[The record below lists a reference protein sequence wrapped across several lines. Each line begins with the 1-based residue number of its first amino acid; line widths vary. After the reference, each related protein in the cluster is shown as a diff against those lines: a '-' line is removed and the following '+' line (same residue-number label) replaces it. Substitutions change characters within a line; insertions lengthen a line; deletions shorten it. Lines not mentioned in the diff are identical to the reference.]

1 MTIRIGV
8 IGVGVMG
15 AEHARRLH
23 RVIGGASVCGVT
35 DFAADRAEALAA
47 ELGARVFGSAEELI
61 DADDVDAVVI
71 ASRDADHSAQVMS
84 CLAHGKPVLCEKP
97 LAPTLA
103 ECRAVVDAQT
113 ALALPHPLVSVG
125 FMRRFDPGYTE
136 LAAVVRSGAVGESLL
151 VRCSHRNVA
160 GYPGGDSAETIT
172 NTAIHEIDIT
182 RWLFGS
188 EIIEVSWHAGKS
200 TRADPNRQDPQLLLL
215 RNENG
220 TLTVLDVF
228 VNARYGYDV
237 RCEVIGDTG
246 ATSLAAT
253 PLTRLD
259 QALQSRTAYPE
270 DWLPRFA
277 EAYRLQLQ
285 AWIDSLAANQ
295 PSPLAT
301 AEDGLAA
308 TAVAAALIESMN
320 DHGACTSVKQP

>member
-84 CLAHGKPVLCEKP
+84 CLAHRKPVLCEKP

-125 FMRRFDPGYTE
+125 FMRRFDPGYNE
-136 LAAVVRSGAVGESLL
+136 LAAVVRSGAVGEPLL

-188 EIIEVSWHAGKS
+188 EIVEVSWHAGKS
-200 TRADPNRQDPQLLLL
+200 TRADPHRQDPQLLLM

-253 PLTRLD
+253 ALTRLD

-320 DHGACTSVKQP
+320 DHGAWTSLKQP

>member
-1 MTIRIGV
+1 M
-8 IGVGVMG
+8 
-15 AEHARRLH
+15 
-23 RVIGGASVCGVT
+23 
-35 DFAADRAEALAA
+35 
-47 ELGARVFGSAEELI
+47 
-61 DADDVDAVVI
+61 
-71 ASRDADHSAQVMS
+71 
-84 CLAHGKPVLCEKP
+84 
-97 LAPTLA
+97 
-103 ECRAVVDAQT
+103 
-113 ALALPHPLVSVG
+113 
-125 FMRRFDPGYTE
+125 
-136 LAAVVRSGAVGESLL
+136 
-151 VRCSHRNVA
+151 
-160 GYPGGDSAETIT
+160 
-172 NTAIHEIDIT
+172 
-182 RWLFGS
+182 
-188 EIIEVSWHAGKS
+188 
-200 TRADPNRQDPQLLLL
+200 L

-237 RCEVIGDTG
+237 RCEVVGDTG

-259 QALQSRTAYPE
+259 QALQSRTAYPK

-320 DHGACTSVKQP
+320 DHGACTTVKQQ

>member
-200 TRADPNRQDPQLLLL
+200 
-215 RNENG
+215 
-220 TLTVLDVF
+220 

-237 RCEVIGDTG
+237 RCEVVGDTG

-259 QALQSRTAYPE
+259 QALQSRTAYPK